1 MRINSPAHQWDFVQ
15 MKKLACRA
23 LPSDSGSP
31 YLGAFPSIFPPESRN
46 SKRAR
51 NQTVPAP
58 RPWTTLRVAL
68 LPVVIVE
75 WFFSDLLVEE
85 PKALPRGQFWGRES
99 VWTSRDLGVADPT
112 GHASLPQFPLH
123 CTLFCP
129 FLLPLS
135 RTLLANAW
143 NTHLIAFFFIFN

>member
-15 MKKLACRA
+15 MKKSAWRA

-51 NQTVPAP
+51 NRTLPAP
-58 RPWTTLRVAL
+58 RPWTTLGVAL
-68 LPVVIVE
+68 LPAAIVE

-85 PKALPRGQFWGRES
+85 PKALSRGQFWGRES
-99 VWTSRDLGVADPT
+99 VWTSRELGVLIPQGALLCPNS
-112 GHASLPQFPLH
+112 HFAACFSAHLSFPCPEHYLPMLEMH
-123 CTLFCP
+123 T
-129 FLLPLS
+129 
-135 RTLLANAW
+135 
-143 NTHLIAFFFIFN
+143 